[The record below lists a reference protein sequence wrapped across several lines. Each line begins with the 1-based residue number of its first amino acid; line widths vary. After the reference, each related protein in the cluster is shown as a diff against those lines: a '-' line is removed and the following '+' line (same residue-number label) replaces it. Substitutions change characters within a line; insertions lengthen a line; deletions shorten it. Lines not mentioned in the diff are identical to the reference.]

1 MASSL
6 DRLTPLQRD
15 LLLAFFERERG
26 FFLTGGAAL
35 AGFYLHHRET
45 TDLDFFTHDGEAFER
60 GVFALMAAAA
70 HVGAEVSIKQDAPG
84 FKRYLVTRGEDSVLV
99 DTVWEQVPSAYPD
112 KKEEGRVILDSPEEI
127 MVNKLTTLVSRSEPR
142 DIVDLMMLERSGFSI
157 DTALP
162 KALEK
167 DGGCTPGTLAW
178 VLSQVVIPDGATL
191 PGGVSATE
199 ARAFVA
205 SLVDRFLR
213 AAAPARE

>member
-1 MASSL
+1 MASSP

-60 GVFALMAAAA
+60 GVFALRAAAA
-70 HVGAEVSIKQDAPG
+70 DVGAEVSIKQDAPG
-84 FKRYLVTRGEDSVLV
+84 FRRYLVTRGNDSVLV
-99 DTVWEQVPSAYPD
+99 DTVWERVPAAYSG
-112 KKEEGRVILDSPEEI
+112 KKEVGRIVLDPPEEI

-142 DIVDLMMLERSGFSI
+142 DIVDLMLLERSGLSI
-157 DTALP
+157 DAALP

-167 DGGCTPGTLAW
+167 DGGCTPATLAW
-178 VLSQVVIPDGATL
+178 VLSEVTIPDGAGL

-199 ARAFVA
+199 ARAFVT

-213 AAAPARE
+213 AAAPTRK